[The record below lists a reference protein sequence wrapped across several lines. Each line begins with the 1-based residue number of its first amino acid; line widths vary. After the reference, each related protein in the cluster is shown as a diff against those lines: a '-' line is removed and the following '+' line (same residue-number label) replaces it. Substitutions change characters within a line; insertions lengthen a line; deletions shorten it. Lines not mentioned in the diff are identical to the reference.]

1 MIDLSLLPDSGVRW
15 LDASGPHGDIVLST
29 RVRLARNIEGF
40 AFTGRARDGERLRVL
55 AQVREALPGTEQLS
69 DHVLFRLDELTPVDR
84 ALLHERHLV
93 SKELAGLDAQ
103 HPLRMG
109 AAVFLGDRLGVMVN
123 EEDHL
128 RLQAL
133 QSGFALQQAYDAI
146 QKLDHS
152 LGSRLPYSFHSEF
165 GFLTACPTNVGTGL
179 RASVLIHLPG
189 LVLTKEISK
198 VLAGLQQMGLTY
210 RGLYGE
216 GSEVVGNFFQISNQ
230 TTLGSSEEE
239 LLEKLIRVVAHVI
252 EREEEARKV
261 LLRDAAYIIE
271 DKLWRAYG
279 TLRYARSLTFDEA
292 MNYLSGVRLAVGLKL
307 IGGLS
312 VYTLNKLLIFSQAA
326 HLAYGEGRTLSE
338 GDTNL
343 ARARYVRTTLAKESG
358 SVA

>member
-1 MIDLSLLPDSGVRW
+1 MIDLSLLPDGGVRW

-55 AQVREALPGTEQLS
+55 QQVREALPGIDGIS
-69 DHVLFRLDELTPVDR
+69 DNVLFRLDELTPVDR

-103 HPLRMG
+103 HPLRTG
-109 AAVFLGDRLGVMVN
+109 AAVFLGDRVGVMVN

-133 QSGFALQQAYDAI
+133 QSGFALQQAYESLD
-146 QKLDHS
+146 KLDRS
-152 LGSRLPYSFHSEF
+152 LGNRLPYSFHPEF

-189 LVLTKEISK
+189 LVLTKEIGK

-230 TTLGSSEEE
+230 TTLGSAEGE
-239 LLEKLIRVVAHVI
+239 LLDYLVRVVTHVI

-261 LLRDAAYIIE
+261 LLRDAGYIIE

-279 TLRYARSLTFDEA
+279 TLRYARSLTFDEV
-292 MNYLSGVRLAVGLKL
+292 MSYLSSVRLAVGLKL
-307 IGGLS
+307 ITDLS
-312 VYTLNKLLIFSQAA
+312 VYTLNKLLIFSQPA
-326 HLAYGEGRTLSE
+326 HLAHAEGRELTTSE
-338 GDTNL
+338 ANI
-343 ARARYVRTTLAKESG
+343 ARAKYVRRILADDTG
-358 SVA
+358 STR